1 MNSSIKG
8 KGKHDYL
15 NIGKYAVGGVGFSIT
30 NQIVLAYL
38 TFFCTDIFGVSS
50 MTVAGLMLITKIID
64 AITDPI
70 MGFIAD
76 QTRTKRGRYR
86 PYLMFG
92 APVLAVLIF
101 LLFSAPDLS
110 SNMKVVFIYIAY
122 IGYSLAF
129 TVVGVPFTSLVPVI
143 AKDPVE
149 RTMVVS
155 WKNVMIQV
163 GRLFIT
169 SFALPLVEVFGGGVI
184 GWRRFGALV
193 GVIITLCFWCV
204 AWGLKKYDT
213 VDLEI
218 KRPNVNMRKEMH
230 LITKNK
236 PLLMLMI
243 AFGTDMIANST
254 LLAVNVYYFKY
265 VLNRVDLVPVTSL
278 ALTITGVI
286 TNLMVPALTKKF
298 GKKPLYIWGSFLSM
312 VPLAVLLIKP
322 NVPAS
327 ALVVLIALFGLIST
341 LPSSLA
347 WAMLPDCVDY
357 AEYKTGLVGNGVVSS
372 TFTFMNKF
380 CMALG
385 SSMASFILAL
395 AGFIA
400 NQPQTKGVL
409 FMIVV
414 LRFGI
419 PVLGYIASLLS
430 MHFYEL
436 TDERNREIRTALEEK
451 RNRALK
457 GKERL

>member
-110 SNMKVVFIYIAY
+110 SNMKVVFIYVAY

-169 SFALPLVEVFGGGVI
+169 SFALPLVEVFGGGVDWLETVWCS
-184 GWRRFGALV
+184 GRR
-193 GVIITLCFWCV
+193 
-204 AWGLKKYDT
+204 D
-213 VDLEI
+213 
-218 KRPNVNMRKEMH
+218 H
-230 LITKNK
+230 H
-236 PLLMLMI
+236 
-243 AFGTDMIANST
+243 
-254 LLAVNVYYFKY
+254 
-265 VLNRVDLVPVTSL
+265 
-278 ALTITGVI
+278 
-286 TNLMVPALTKKF
+286 
-298 GKKPLYIWGSFLSM
+298 
-312 VPLAVLLIKP
+312 AVLLVCCLGIK
-322 NVPAS
+322 
-327 ALVVLIALFGLIST
+327 
-341 LPSSLA
+341 
-347 WAMLPDCVDY
+347 
-357 AEYKTGLVGNGVVSS
+357 K
-372 TFTFMNKF
+372 
-380 CMALG
+380 
-385 SSMASFILAL
+385 
-395 AGFIA
+395 
-400 NQPQTKGVL
+400 
-409 FMIVV
+409 
-414 LRFGI
+414 
-419 PVLGYIASLLS
+419 
-430 MHFYEL
+430 
-436 TDERNREIRTALEEK
+436 IRY
-451 RNRALK
+451 R
-457 GKERL
+457 